1 MLVTTGLFVALV
13 LALTPLQGI
22 EVVQP
27 TQGELFAS
35 RLRLDGKTQAPIVQQ
50 VLSAAQKEAEPV
62 TAQMLQLREQM
73 LNFALAGKTAE
84 LKAAGDQYAAA
95 AAAMAGIEAKAFARI
110 HETLRDNQKPRAAES
125 FAILGGVFLPPA
137 HLISMAPGGGR
148 GRGGN

>member
-1 MLVTTGLFVALV
+1 VTTGLIVALV

-27 TQGELFAS
+27 TQGELFAG
-35 RLRLDGKTQAPIVQQ
+35 RLRLDNRTQAPAVQQ

-73 LNFALAGKTAE
+73 LNFALAGRAAE
-84 LKAAGDQYAAA
+84 LKAASDQYAAA
-95 AAAMAGIEAKAFARI
+95 AAAMAAIEARAFAQI
-110 HETLRDNQKPRAAES
+110 HETLRDNQKSRAAEA
-125 FAILGGVFLPPA
+125 FALLGGVFLPPA
-137 HLISMAPGGGR
+137 HLISVAPGGGR